1 MNFNDFAKKL
11 DPDYIPSI
19 LESIDLDEKNVPT
32 NPKLWSQA
40 KSKAKAKFD
49 VYPSAYANGWA
60 AKWYKS
66 KGGGWKTE
74 ESVEVEEST
83 PAYRKM
89 MKDYKGSDMKK
100 VFDILKPK
108 GFRVG
113 EQDDTLVRNMLKKH
127 KNDVKKAA
135 AEIEKKYSNRFESV
149 ELDEAKSPVKSLGK
163 EAKAVLAMAINMSL
177 TDTYRKGSGP
187 VAHDN
192 NLEFFG
198 DTEIDAAIKFL
209 DTNSKKLTPA
219 GRHAAREIV
228 KAMKESV
235 EEKSL
240 HPDLMKVVKTKEG
253 FQLMMYSPTAGKF
266 VAQGKPQ
273 PTEKKAEKSAMMF
286 ASVDVEEGFSSDA
299 QRRAAFASGYK
310 AKGKKGKK
318 EEVEI
323 DEASEKQM
331 MDMLRKE
338 YGKLNKID
346 PASPTYKKLT
356 GMLDRL
362 AKSDPRL
369 LKKLAGA
376 KIKFVS
382 PLAQNRVNRMKESV
396 ELDEATNT
404 RVVVDV
410 NRAGYRKLESMI
422 ASLDGYRESEF
433 DAKQERATFHFDAKK
448 NNNAQ
453 RKKVAEFI
461 KKTRGAD
468 FHHSMTEELN
478 EAGDPRI
485 AKMSRKAQEILAM
498 MANSLDTTGGPYL
511 DKTNVKYLTRRGVE
525 NTLKAAQRIP
535 KGNKDAWKDIALVK
549 KELGESVELEEMS
562 AKAHYNKMVA
572 QGKVGGQVVSPID
585 RKRFPNR
592 EREGL
597 EGPYRVKKSGLI
609 YYYDKKAG
617 KYYDPQADM
626 YLQVRDIMEET
637 EDQKP
642 LITWMDKFEK
652 ALKSMGSSY
661 AKVDP
666 VEALKLYYRKVDPKT
681 AAKKLK

>member
-1 MNFNDFAKKL
+1 MNFKDFAKKL

-19 LESIDLDEKNVPT
+19 LESIDLGEKNVPT

-74 ESVEVEEST
+74 SVEVEEST

-89 MKDYKGSDMKK
+89 MKDYKGSDMEK
-100 VFDILKPK
+100 VFKILDKE
-108 GFRVG
+108 GYRLG
-113 EQDDTLVRNMLKKH
+113 AQGDTLVRNMLKKF
-127 KNDVKKAA
+127 KGNVKKAA
-135 AEIEKKYSNRFESV
+135 AEIMNRGAVYKESVELDEAPKSLFDVKPTSKDWMKGKLRTSYNQTNKGVTKQVMKKGQVIDLHPFDGDRFVGSPNRKDKGKYFFIAKYNVDAMNEGV
-149 ELDEAKSPVKSLGK
+149 ELDEAKSPVKSLSK
-163 EAKAVLAMAINMSL
+163 EAKSVLAMAINRTTLPKSVM
-177 TDTYRKGSGP
+177 
-187 VAHDN
+187 AHPN
-192 NLEFFG
+192 NLDYFTS
-198 DTEIDAAIKFL
+198 DTIDAAIKFL
-209 DTNSKKLTPA
+209 DKNSKKLTPA

-235 EEKSL
+235 EERSL

-253 FQLMMYSPTAGKF
+253 YQLMMYSPSAGKF

-338 YGKLNKID
+338 YGKINKID

-382 PLAQNRVNRMKESV
+382 MLAQNYVNRMKESV
-396 ELDEATNT
+396 ELDELRKDVFCIVDKKGKVVAANLTKQNSHKEISRHKDATI
-404 RVVVDV
+404 V
-410 NRAGYRKLESMI
+410 
-422 ASLDGYRESEF
+422 LDP
-433 DAKQERATFHFDAKK
+433 DAK
-448 NNNAQ
+448 
-453 RKKVAEFI
+453 V
-461 KKTRGAD
+461 
-468 FHHSMTEELN
+468 
-478 EAGDPRI
+478 GD
-485 AKMSRKAQEILAM
+485 
-498 MANSLDTTGGPYL
+498 
-511 DKTNVKYLTRRGVE
+511 
-525 NTLKAAQRIP
+525 TLKYFA
-535 KGNKDAWKDIALVK
+535 
-549 KELGESVELEEMS
+549 KEDTNLDEMS

-597 EGPYRVKKSGLI
+597 EGPYRVKRSGLI

-617 KYYDPQADM
+617 KYYDPQSDM